1 MAGTLEKGGEVPS
14 LAWAPACPTE
24 PGNWKLASATVCGCC
39 QALAEPQF
47 PLPLQVNLSLL
58 QGTAGSLGSDCAS
71 FVISTNVTGL
81 SACKQAVSRPHAR
94 IIPTLMELTL

>member
-1 MAGTLEKGGEVPS
+1 MPS

-47 PLPLQVNLSLL
+47 PLPLQVNLALL

-71 FVISTNVTGL
+71 FVISTNVFKENWHL
-81 SACKQAVSRPHAR
+81 DNNEFSYL
-94 IIPTLMELTL
+94 IIALYVFPLTMV